1 MEEKKQLTEK
11 SNPVNTKEYTPREI
25 VSELDK
31 YIVGQKNAK
40 RSVAVALRNRI
51 RRLKLDPELR
61 EDIAPKNILMIGPTG
76 VGKTEIAR
84 RLAKLAGSPFI
95 KVEATKYT
103 EVGYV
108 GRDVESMVRDLMA
121 AGFQMV
127 KQEMQESVTQE
138 AEKRAEEALLD
149 LLFPV
154 NTKKPKEKNIKGGPV
169 IKPMGT
175 FTINPE
181 NSNSS
186 IIATTLQMGIPIF
199 NNKGKNKE
207 QDEEEDVSPN
217 DEKALHDIG
226 VDDTGDNGVNHSEE
240 AKEADSKFK
249 ATREKL
255 RVMLKEGKL
264 EERTVELLVGQ
275 NPQFPSIEMMGG
287 NMEDLESTLSGFA
300 GFFGGGKK
308 KKVVTVARARE
319 ILKAEEAEKLVDRDR
334 VSDEARQRVEETG
347 IIFIDEIDK
356 IAVKGDRGGG
366 PDVSR
371 EGVQRDILPIVEGAT
386 VNTKWG
392 PVNTDHILFIAAG
405 AFNVSKPSDLIPELQ
420 GRFPLRVEL
429 DSLGK
434 DDFLRILTE
443 PKNALIKQYTELLG
457 TENVKLNFT
466 PDAVAHLAALAAE
479 VNSKLE
485 NIGARRLHT
494 IMENLLEELSF
505 EASDIAPANI
515 EITVDYVNEKLADIV
530 KDQDLGR
537 YIL

>member
-1 MEEKKQLTEK
+1 MNEKK
-11 SNPVNTKEYTPREI
+11 TKDEELNRLTPREI
-25 VSELDK
+25 VVELDK
-31 YIVGQKNAK
+31 YIVGQKKAK
-40 RSVAVALRNRI
+40 RAVAVALRNRI

-61 EDIAPKNILMIGPTG
+61 EDVAPKNILMIGPTG

-84 RLAKLAGSPFI
+84 RLARLTGSPFI

-127 KQEMQESVTQE
+127 KQEMQEAVTAD

-149 LLFPV
+149 LLLPG
-154 NTKKPKEKNIKGGPV
+154 TGRKARAPKNKGGPIV
-169 IKPMGT
+169 RPVGS
-175 FTINPE
+175 FSINPE
-181 NSNSS
+181 NGGGSL
-186 IIATTLQMGIPIF
+186 IGTAIQVGIPF
-199 NNKGKNKE
+199 FKQDRAGENAPAGDAVPPAETGEAPADADNEAAPEAPPAGSGGK
-207 QDEEEDVSPN
+207 
-217 DEKALHDIG
+217 
-226 VDDTGDNGVNHSEE
+226 VN
-240 AKEADSKFK
+240 
-249 ATREKL
+249 ATREKFRAML
-255 RVMLKEGKL
+255 REGKL
-264 EERTVELLVGQ
+264 EDRTVELDVNQ
-275 NPQFPSIEMMGG
+275 APQFPAFEMMGAS
-287 NMEDLESTLSGFA
+287 MEDIETSLSGIA

-319 ILKAEEAEKLVDRDR
+319 ILKTEEAEKLVDRDR

-356 IAVKGDRGGG
+356 IAVKGERGG

-443 PKNALIKQYTELLG
+443 PKNALTRQYTELLA
-457 TENVKLNFT
+457 TEG
-466 PDAVAHLAALAAE
+466 VAIEFAPAAIDRLAALAAE
-479 VNSKLE
+479 VNSRLE

-494 IMENLLEELSF
+494 IMETLLEELSF
-505 EASDIAPANI
+505 EAPDIAPASI
-515 EITVDYVNEKLADIV
+515 PITVDYVNEKLADVV